1 MGASEDAVAAIG
13 AAITVAE
20 HLAGALAGNLPDGDE
35 TEVHLG
41 LADVCAAPERL
52 TERLGL

>member
-1 MGASEDAVAAIG
+1 MGAIEDAVAAIG
-13 AAITVAE
+13 AAISVAE